1 MFRLILLF
9 FIFLAG
15 CSNVTIPSDFVYKK
29 INTDIFTLASWQKI
43 SNNDEIIKIYIE
55 GDGASFDAY
64 GRATKDP
71 TPKGRMIRELA
82 FGDMSSNVVYLAR
95 PCQYIMNDICS
106 VRHWTTARFSHEVII
121 SVYQAIKQIAENREV
136 ILVGFSGGA
145 QVAGLVASTKKDLK
159 IKKIITVAGNLDHL
173 AWIQYH
179 NLPSLSESMNL
190 ADYKNEYF
198 KIPQKHFVGNKDSVI
213 PPKLNFDFLGE
224 NNIDIEVVDE
234 ASHST
239 GWDSIYYKIWS
250 EN

>member
-1 MFRLILLF
+1 M
-9 FIFLAG
+9 
-15 CSNVTIPSDFVYKK
+15 
-29 INTDIFTLASWQKI
+29 I
-43 SNNDEIIKIYIE
+43 SNQIMQNTIE
-55 GDGASFDAY
+55 GIKAIARVDLFVADVDG
-64 GRATKDP
+64 K
-71 TPKGRMIRELA
+71 
-82 FGDMSSNVVYLAR
+82 
-95 PCQYIMNDICS
+95 
-106 VRHWTTARFSHEVII
+106 
-121 SVYQAIKQIAENREV
+121 
-136 ILVGFSGGA
+136 
-145 QVAGLVASTKKDLK
+145 LVASTKKDLK

-190 ADYKNEYF
+190 VDYKNEYF

-224 NNIDIEVVDE
+224 NNIDVEVVDE